1 MKIDSD
7 SGDDPA
13 AASNPL
19 ATYLQSKTEFEK
31 QKLSRQLHDELGGLL
46 VASLMDAAWVEQH
59 LSGQPDEVMKKLQ
72 RVIHSIGAAI
82 AMKRQIVEDLRPTL
96 LDNVGLY
103 AALGWLLRNSCSD
116 ARLRYREEFPPDEA
130 KLGAKSAIALF
141 RIVQDA
147 LHIIVRRQRA
157 TCVSLNARTAGA
169 LMVLELSHDGDLAIS
184 SDDWQA
190 SEFESMRNRIGALGG
205 RFETARGP
213 HGFTILRTLVP
224 LEDRTQ

>member
-141 RIVQDA
+141 RA
-147 LHIIVRRQRA
+147 S
-157 TCVSLNARTAGA
+157 CRTRC
-169 LMVLELSHDGDLAIS
+169 IS
-184 SDDWQA
+184 SCGANEPRAYRSTPGPRAPSWCSNCRTMA
-190 SEFESMRNRIGALGG
+190 IWRLVRTTGKLRNSNR
-205 RFETARGP
+205 
-213 HGFTILRTLVP
+213 
-224 LEDRTQ
+224 